1 MKKFFIIVAAVSL
14 FGGAAVAGK
23 IIVADHTHDTV
34 VEHSG
39 GTDASGC
46 HHETATGGYHCH

>member
-1 MKKFFIIVAAVSL
+1 MKKVFIVVAVVAL
-14 FGGAAVAGK
+14 FGGAAVASEMF
-23 IIVADHTHDTV
+23 VANHTHDTV

-39 GTDASGC
+39 GTDAYGC